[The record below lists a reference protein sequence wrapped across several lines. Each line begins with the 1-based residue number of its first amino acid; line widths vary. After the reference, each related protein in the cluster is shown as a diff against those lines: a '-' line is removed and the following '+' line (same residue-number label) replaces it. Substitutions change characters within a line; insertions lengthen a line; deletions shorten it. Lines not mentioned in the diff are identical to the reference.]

1 VAGWRHG
8 GNLVLDGVLRVT
20 GMGPGYFWSTE
31 VAVVITFDLTDYN
44 QNDHGRLKAMFERF
58 GWENLGGTAYRYPR
72 LGTDDQPVEDWL
84 NHVVP
89 ALMMFRAYLTN
100 HPEVTLERFTID
112 TNSSSG
118 YNPASG
124 FGTPPVEG
132 REAANYEPRHPG
144 HFGQQNLWDW
154 LDNMP
159 YPY

>member
-1 VAGWRHG
+1 
-8 GNLVLDGVLRVT
+8 
-20 GMGPGYFWSTE
+20 M
-31 VAVVITFDLTDYN
+31 AVVITFDLTNYN
-44 QNDHGRLKAMFERF
+44 TNDHGRLKAMFERF

-100 HPEVTLERFTID
+100 HPEVTLDRFTID

-118 YNPASG
+118 FNPTSG
-124 FGTPPVEG
+124 FGNGPLPG
-132 REAANYEPRHPG
+132 SQAADYDPQHPG
-144 HFGQQNLWDW
+144 HFGQRNLWEW
-154 LDNMP
+154 LDNIP